1 MPALDNPQHERFCLL
16 IASGRNQV
24 DAYRLAFKTKGP
36 ANPSNAS
43 KLARSDECALRIR
56 ELQEEQRKR
65 IGISLDALLREL
77 NAMYRL
83 ARRSKQPG
91 AGVQAT
97 MAKAKLL
104 GFVVD
109 RAEVEGT
116 MRRPLKAPSEVK
128 TMTLDEWTEKFDKPN
143 ARPQ

>member
-1 MPALDNPQHERFCLL
+1 MPALENPTHERFCLL
-16 IASGRNQV
+16 VASGRSQV
-24 DAYRLAFKTKGP
+24 DAYRLAFKVRKP
-36 ANPSNAS
+36 DISNAS
-43 KLARSDECALRIR
+43 KLARTDECALRIR

-65 IGISLDALLREL
+65 IGVSLDALLREL

-116 MRRPLKAPSEVK
+116 MRRPLREPSEIK
-128 TMTLDEWTEKFDKPN
+128 KMSLEEWSEKFQQAGQLK
-143 ARPQ
+143 Q

>member
-1 MPALDNPQHERFCLL
+1 MPALENPQHERFCLL

-24 DAYRLAFKTKGP
+24 DAYRLAFKVRKPDG
-36 ANPSNAS
+36 SNAS
-43 KLARSDECALRIR
+43 KLARLDECALRIR

-65 IGISLDALLREL
+65 IGVSLDALLREL

-116 MRRPLKAPSEVK
+116 MRRPLREPSEVK
-128 TMTLDEWTEKFDKPN
+128 KMSLEEWSEKFQHPGQ
-143 ARPQ
+143 RPQ

>member
-1 MPALDNPQHERFCLL
+1 MPALENPTHERFCLL
-16 IASGRNQV
+16 VASGRNQI
-24 DAYRLAFKTKGP
+24 DAYRLAFKVRKPDT
-36 ANPSNAS
+36 SNAS

-65 IGISLDALLREL
+65 IGVSLDALLREL

-116 MRRPLKAPSEVK
+116 MRRPLREPSEVK
-128 TMTLDEWTEKFDKPN
+128 KMSLEEWSEKFQAGKP
-143 ARPQ
+143 Q